1 MSNSHDF
8 FKKCQSLFESAE
20 ADPDTKKPKV
30 LADPPKDAKLKDY
43 GKKEKADKDAD
54 NYEKGN
60 VRANWGDKAEG
71 GPGSGKKKTEACEG
85 FEPPKDWKGTKK
97 EWTHGTEAERAK
109 LDAEEEEENLDY
121 LDARDKEKA
130 EKKAAKA
137 NAKKPA
143 NVKET
148 AGEFFRRYADIITEA
163 EEDDDED
170 PDVAAADKVKGK
182 DGATQSDAEKKLPPW
197 LQKKDAFDK
206 KDKKAE
212 DKGAKAAKKDKDI

>member
-8 FKKCQSLFESAE
+8 FKKYQALFEGKECSEDKE
-20 ADPDTKKPKV
+20 ADD
-30 LADPPKDAKLKDY
+30 
-43 GKKEKADKDAD
+43 KKEKADKDAD
-54 NYEKGN
+54 NYKKGN

-71 GPGSGKKKTEACEG
+71 GPGSK
-85 FEPPKDWKGTKK
+85 PKNTK
-97 EWTHGTEAERAK
+97 ES
-109 LDAEEEEENLDY
+109 
-121 LDARDKEKA
+121 
-130 EKKAAKA
+130 
-137 NAKKPA
+137 
-143 NVKET
+143 

-163 EEDDDED
+163 EEDDED

-182 DGATQSDAEKKLPPW
+182 DGATQSDSEKKLPPW